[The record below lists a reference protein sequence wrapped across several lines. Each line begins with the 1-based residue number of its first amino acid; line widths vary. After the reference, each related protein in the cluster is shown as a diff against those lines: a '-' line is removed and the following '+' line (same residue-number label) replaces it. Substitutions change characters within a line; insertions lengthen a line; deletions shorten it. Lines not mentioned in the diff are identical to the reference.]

1 MLVSQQNMD
10 PLRRVLHFYR
20 PDASGILSV
29 AVLLLLGIV
38 ANVITPWPAAL
49 LVDFLAG
56 RPGRT
61 LLPQLDLQSVGAPY
75 LAVWV
80 ALATLLIHLLRGGLS
95 AATQYLSIR
104 IGLRALARVRPQ
116 IADRLQ
122 EWSWPSQQR
131 MTSGDLIY
139 RASWDVYSV
148 QTLFQQGVMVLGTA
162 VLTLTLMVVVMVRI
176 SPKLTGVSLAIAPLL
191 MGVIHLL
198 GPRMSQRGEAARQAD
213 SRVTTL
219 FQQMVQHLPLIQSFL
234 RGPFVR
240 RAFQKQTDLA
250 CASRLAQHG
259 SEVLYSFV
267 VAIVFG
273 LGSAAML
280 WVGANEVTAGRI
292 SLGQLTIFLAYL
304 GLLYEP
310 LNQLSHVGST
320 VSTAR
325 AGVIRVLE
333 LLEIPDE
340 GEDTPHPL
348 PFPDLLTVGRGRVRP
363 LIEFRDVAFSY
374 TPGGSV
380 LRGVSLKVFE
390 GDVVAILGPSGV
402 GKSTLLHLLS
412 RFYDPASGSVE
423 VGGQDLRKLARGDL
437 RLKVAVLFQEPVL
450 LTGSVADNIG
460 FGREGATHHEIISAA
475 RSANAHDFI
484 VKLPQGYE
492 TQVGDGAARLS
503 VGEKQ
508 RLSLARVF
516 LKDAPIVLLDE
527 PTSALDEA
535 GEALVIDGLRRL
547 LAGRTV
553 LLVTHRPALLS
564 IATRVVQIKDGMIER
579 TA

>member
-1 MLVSQQNMD
+1 M
-10 PLRRVLHFYR
+10 
-20 PDASGILSV
+20 
-29 AVLLLLGIV
+29 
-38 ANVITPWPAAL
+38 
-49 LVDFLAG
+49 
-56 RPGRT
+56 
-61 LLPQLDLQSVGAPY
+61 
-75 LAVWV
+75 
-80 ALATLLIHLLRGGLS
+80 
-95 AATQYLSIR
+95 
-104 IGLRALARVRPQ
+104 
-116 IADRLQ
+116 
-122 EWSWPSQQR
+122 
-131 MTSGDLIY
+131 
-139 RASWDVYSV
+139 
-148 QTLFQQGVMVLGTA
+148 
-162 VLTLTLMVVVMVRI
+162 
-176 SPKLTGVSLAIAPLL
+176 
-191 MGVIHLL
+191 
-198 GPRMSQRGEAARQAD
+198 
-213 SRVTTL
+213 
-219 FQQMVQHLPLIQSFL
+219 
-234 RGPFVR
+234 
-240 RAFQKQTDLA
+240 
-250 CASRLAQHG
+250 
-259 SEVLYSFV
+259 
-267 VAIVFG
+267 
-273 LGSAAML
+273 
-280 WVGANEVTAGRI
+280 
-292 SLGQLTIFLAYL
+292 
-304 GLLYEP
+304 
-310 LNQLSHVGST
+310 
-320 VSTAR
+320 
-325 AGVIRVLE
+325 
-333 LLEIPDE
+333 
-340 GEDTPHPL
+340 
-348 PFPDLLTVGRGRVRP
+348 
-363 LIEFRDVAFSY
+363 
-374 TPGGSV
+374 
-380 LRGVSLKVFE
+380 SLKVFE